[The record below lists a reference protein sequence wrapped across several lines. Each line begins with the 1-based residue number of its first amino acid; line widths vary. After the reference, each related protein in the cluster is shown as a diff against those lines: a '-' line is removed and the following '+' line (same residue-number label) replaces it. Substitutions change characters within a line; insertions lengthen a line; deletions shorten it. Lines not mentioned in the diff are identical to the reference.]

1 MKSNIVKEQTFTTAA
16 QAAASGAEK
25 WTQVSKAAAPLMA
38 TWGES
43 IHRELYIIWK
53 RILQPK
59 KKRNKEQILPV
70 GIVSPFLQSVQ
81 WWMCLPARPQLICW
95 ATELDLFVVFVLLVI
110 PGAVW

>member
-43 IHRELYIIWK
+43 IHRELYII
-53 RILQPK
+53 
-59 KKRNKEQILPV
+59 
-70 GIVSPFLQSVQ
+70 
-81 WWMCLPARPQLICW
+81 
-95 ATELDLFVVFVLLVI
+95 
-110 PGAVW
+110 